1 MGCEEVRE
9 RSGHALGAVRK
20 VEIESRSSLDMAE
33 VPEVGG
39 RGPGPNLG
47 AGRFDRGS
55 RRVFR
60 CLELLMKFDENR
72 KFPGIPDYT
81 HENR

>member
-20 VEIESRSSLDMAE
+20 AEIASRFSLDMAE

-47 AGRFDRGS
+47 A
-55 RRVFR
+55 
-60 CLELLMKFDENR
+60 
-72 KFPGIPDYT
+72 
-81 HENR
+81 